1 MWVRLPPRAPFLS
14 NVYAGIEKLTVIL
27 VFSFVDQ
34 TTVSFD
40 LFGTYQI
47 GLLGSGSEQP

>member
-1 MWVRLPPRAPFLS
+1 LS

-27 VFSFVDQ
+27 VFSFVD
-34 TTVSFD
+34 TVSFD

-47 GLLGSGSEQP
+47 GLLGSGSEQL